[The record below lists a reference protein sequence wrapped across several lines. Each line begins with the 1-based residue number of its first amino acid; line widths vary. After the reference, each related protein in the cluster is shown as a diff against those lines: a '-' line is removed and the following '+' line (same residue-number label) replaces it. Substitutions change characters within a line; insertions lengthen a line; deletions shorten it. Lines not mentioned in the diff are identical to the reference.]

1 MHTYRVNVPHRRD
14 NCSEDAGETSRDRRE
29 LGLELISAIPPAPLY
44 RPRMPSESESLT
56 PSRLR
61 GPPFVRTS
69 KLKLS
74 SVHTV
79 PREVRIHDKPRA
91 SLHMSKA
98 FRGTPRLRA
107 SVPPAREHLTQSPA
121 TCSRHPPLCACGF
134 HTAVRS
140 GDPLVLRF
148 GSGAT
153 GLILR
158 PRPRIA
164 RNPGGPL
171 GKLNSGPRKAVRSG
185 IRPERLS

>member
-1 MHTYRVNVPHRRD
+1 MHTYRMNVPHLRD
-14 NCSEDAGETSRDRRE
+14 SCGENAGEASTAETGGS
-29 LGLELISAIPPAPLY
+29 LGLELISTIPPAPLY

-121 TCSRHPPLCACGF
+121 TCSRHPPRAP
-134 HTAVRS
+134 AVS
-140 GDPLVLRF
+140 IQPCVLATPWCFDSDPE
-148 GSGAT
+148 
-153 GLILR
+153 
-158 PRPRIA
+158 PR
-164 RNPGGPL
+164 G
-171 GKLNSGPRKAVRSG
+171 
-185 IRPERLS
+185 